1 LGRLFWKFF
10 FAFWL
15 ALLIASGGVGTT
27 VWLHGQ
33 TLEDHDRL
41 LAGGPRTAFL
51 VNTTAMVFRHGG
63 IEALRDLLEE
73 WRIQQGDARVYVVDE
88 TGRELLGRVVSAEAL
103 AQARRLADE
112 DQKTPRIAWLEATSQ
127 HAYLFFI
134 PAASKISSH
143 GPPPSPWIP
152 ISIGILASLGFSAL
166 LAWYLSKPI
175 RHLRGAFDAVA
186 AGKLDTRIGSRM
198 GRRRDEIADLG
209 RDFDRMAQQLQILL
223 GSQRRL
229 LHDVS
234 HELRSPLAR
243 LQAAIGLARQQPEK
257 LESSLDR
264 IERESGRLDAL
275 VGELLTLS
283 RLEAGISGAADEE
296 VDLVDLVAGIADDAR
311 FEAEATG
318 RRVLFSGAGE
328 VIVKIRAELLHR
340 AFENVIRNAVKFT
353 REGTV
358 VDVRIERRAAPDSL
372 VVMVSDRGP
381 GVPESDLQAVF
392 EPFFRGG
399 GSVKTAGFGLGL
411 AIARR
416 AIEAH
421 GGRIRA
427 RNRPDGG
434 LRVEIVLPMGNAFE
448 GAAGGSLGGS
458 VALAER
464 VRFRQAMRPS
474 RPPVE
479 NPHD

>member
-1 LGRLFWKFF
+1 MGRLFWKFF

-27 VWLHGQ
+27 VWLHRQ
-33 TLEDHDRL
+33 TQDDHDRA

-73 WRIQQGDARVYVVDE
+73 WRMQQGKARVYVVDE
-88 TGRELLGRVVSAEAL
+88 AGRELLGRTVSVEAV
-103 AQARRLADE
+103 AQARRLADG
-112 DQKTPRIAWLEATSQ
+112 DQTPRIAWLEATPQ
-127 HAYLFFI
+127 HTYLFFI

-143 GPPPSPWIP
+143 DPPPPPWIP

-198 GRRRDEIADLG
+198 GRRDEIADLG

-257 LESSLDR
+257 RDASLDR
-264 IERESGRLDAL
+264 IERESGRLDEL

-318 RRVLFSGAGE
+318 RRVSFSGTGE

-353 REGTV
+353 REGTAV
-358 VDVRIERRAAPDSL
+358 EVRIERRAAPDSL

-381 GVPESDLQAVF
+381 GIPESDLQAVF

-399 GSVKTAGFGLGL
+399 GSVKTTGFGLGL

-421 GGRIRA
+421 GGHIRA
-427 RNRPDGG
+427 LNRPDGG
-434 LRVEIVLPMGNAFE
+434 LRVEIVLPVDD
-448 GAAGGSLGGS
+448 LQH
-458 VALAER
+458 L
-464 VRFRQAMRPS
+464 
-474 RPPVE
+474 
-479 NPHD
+479 